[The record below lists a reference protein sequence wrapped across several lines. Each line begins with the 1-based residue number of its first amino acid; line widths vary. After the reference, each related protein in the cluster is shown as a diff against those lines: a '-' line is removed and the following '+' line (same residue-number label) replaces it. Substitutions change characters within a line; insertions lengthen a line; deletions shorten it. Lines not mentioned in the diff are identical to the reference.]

1 MTTPLRV
8 LFVAFSRSSLGHVTR
23 MRTAAQRF
31 RLAGHEVAVA
41 AHEEVRPIVERAGL
55 PWIGI
60 DEIGPAPA
68 WRGMDDVAELRAFAR
83 TRLAS
88 PAYVETC
95 LADELRAIDGFGPDL
110 VVSDMRNTA
119 SVAAAMRGLPSVT
132 CHNLRLFRHPMHAV
146 LPEVLIT
153 LDQLGIADVHAG
165 KVLGDAM
172 LVPDLALLDPLSDVP
187 AETMGLVTSLVSE
200 IRHIGALIPAEL
212 CAVPAVAAGASGT
225 APEHGERAPLLNIT
239 LGGSG
244 AGDKDLL
251 RVVAAAR
258 GLGVPMAVTLGV
270 EGPGSEA
277 LAAQVRAAAGDAE
290 VDVVGFRHD
299 AVDLMA
305 RATAA
310 VVHGGHSSMIEG
322 LLCATPLV
330 FVPHSAE
337 QRGNAG
343 RITDLGLGTTVAPD
357 DPVEAVTEKI
367 RSILA
372 PPDRAAHTA
381 FAATLRAADG
391 AQAMIDHVER
401 AVALHRITRSVH
413 AAQ

>member
-1 MTTPLRV
+1 MTADRSALRV

-31 RLAGHEVAVA
+31 QLAGHEVAIA
-41 AHEEVRPIVERAGL
+41 SHEEVRPLVERAGL

-68 WRGMDDVAELRAFAR
+68 WRGMNDVAELRAFAR
-83 TRLAS
+83 TRLAA

-95 LADELRAIDGFGPDL
+95 LRDELRAIDDFAPDA

-119 SVAAAMRGLPSVT
+119 SVAAAIRGLPSVT

-153 LDQLGIADVHAG
+153 LDQLGVPEAHAR

-172 LVPDLALLDPLSDVP
+172 LVPDLPLLDPLSDIP
-187 AETMGLVTSLVSE
+187 ADTMALVGSLVSE
-200 IRHIGALIPAEL
+200 IRHVGALVPAEL
-212 CAVPAVAAGASGT
+212 RDVASDAVREPM
-225 APEHGERAPLLNIT
+225 LNIT

-251 RVVAAAR
+251 RAVSAAA
-258 GLGVPMAVTLGV
+258 GLGVRLVVTLGTDG
-270 EGPGSEA
+270 EGSDA

-290 VDVVGFRHD
+290 VDVAGFRHD
-299 AVDLMA
+299 AVDVMA

-310 VVHGGHSSMIEG
+310 IVHGGHSSMIEG
-322 LLCATPLV
+322 LLCGTPLV
-330 FVPHSAE
+330 FLPHSAE

-343 RITDLGLGTTVAPD
+343 RITDLGLGATVEPD
-357 DPVEAVTEKI
+357 DEADTITAKI
-367 RSILA
+367 RSMLTPA
-372 PPDRAAHTA
+372 DRGLHTA
-381 FAATLRAADG
+381 FAATLRSADG
-391 AQAMIDHVER
+391 AQAMVQHVEQ
-401 AVALHRITRSVH
+401 AVALHRITRSTHVRP
-413 AAQ
+413 